1 LDESKCLR
9 EEWALKTLP
18 RAVILKRFAT
28 DLRVLLRAIDFG
40 IGARKIALVAR
51 LTTVF
56 PVSPAL
62 HGRQRRGY
70 NKSSHRFSFCEH
82 SCAMENTPTEKPN
95 VVIVGAGFGGLEAA
109 KKLAC
114 ENVRVTVIDRTNYHL
129 FQPLLYQVAT
139 AALSP
144 ADIAAPVRAVLSKW
158 KNVEVI
164 LAEVQSVDVDAKK
177 IKTTDTEIG
186 YDFLILATGA
196 RHSYFGHNEWEKLAP
211 GLKSLEDAIELR
223 RRLLM
228 AFEYAEKVTD
238 EGARKAAMTFVIIGG
253 GPTGVEMAGAI
264 AEIARYTLAK
274 DFRHIDPSEARVILI
289 EGDPRLLAAFPE
301 DLSASA
307 LKQLVDLGVE
317 VRTGTR
323 ATNLTEGGVQA
334 GNEFIPCRVKIWA
347 AGNNASFV
355 GKTLGT
361 PVDQVGR
368 VMVNGDLTIPG
379 HPEVQ
384 VIGDLANFS
393 HQTGQPLPGVSPV
406 AMQQGRHAA
415 RNILAMIEGRRPQ
428 HFRYWDKGSMATI
441 GRNKAVA
448 DLNLV
453 HLSGLP
459 AWLVWLFVHII
470 FLVGFRNRLAV
481 LFQWAWAYFTF
492 NKGARLI
499 TRNFQA
505 EQRPPA

>member
-1 LDESKCLR
+1 M
-9 EEWALKTLP
+9 
-18 RAVILKRFAT
+18 F
-28 DLRVLLRAIDFG
+28 
-40 IGARKIALVAR
+40 GARPANLVR
-51 LTTVF
+51 LRTLNVE
-56 PVSPAL
+56 
-62 HGRQRRGY
+62 RRTFAGT
-70 NKSSHRFSFCEH
+70 FLP
-82 SCAMENTPTEKPN
+82 MENTPEEKLQ
-95 VVIVGAGFGGLEAA
+95 VVIVGGGFGGLEAA
-109 KKLAC
+109 KKLAGQD
-114 ENVRVTVIDRTNYHL
+114 VRVIVIDRTNYHL

-144 ADIAAPVRAVLSKW
+144 ADIAAPVRAILSRW
-158 KNVEVI
+158 NNMEVI
-164 LAEVQSVDVDAKK
+164 LAEVELVDIEAKK
-177 IKTTDTEIG
+177 IKTTDLEIP

-228 AFEYAEKVTD
+228 AFEYAEKITD
-238 EGARKAAMTFVIIGG
+238 DAARKAAMTFVIIGG

-274 DFRHIDPSEARVILI
+274 DFRHIDPSQARVILI
-289 EGDPRLLAAFPE
+289 EGEPRLLASFPE

-307 LKQLVDLGVE
+307 RKQLVDLGVE
-317 VRTGTR
+317 VRTSVC
-323 ATNLTEGGVQA
+323 ATNLTETGLQIGD
-334 GNEFIPCRVKIWA
+334 EFIPCRVKIWA

-355 GKTLGT
+355 GKTLGV
-361 PVDQVGR
+361 PIDRVGR
-368 VMVNGDLTIPG
+368 VMVNDDLTIPG

-415 RNILAMIEGRRPQ
+415 KNILRMIKQREPQ
-428 HFRYWDKGSMATI
+428 RFRYWDKGSMATI

-448 DLNLV
+448 DLNFV

-481 LFQWAWAYFTF
+481 LFQWGWAYFTF
-492 NKGARLI
+492 NAGARLI
-499 TRNFQA
+499 TRNFQS
-505 EQRPPA
+505 ETRPPA

>member
-1 LDESKCLR
+1 
-9 EEWALKTLP
+9 
-18 RAVILKRFAT
+18 
-28 DLRVLLRAIDFG
+28 
-40 IGARKIALVAR
+40 
-51 LTTVF
+51 
-56 PVSPAL
+56 
-62 HGRQRRGY
+62 
-70 NKSSHRFSFCEH
+70 
-82 SCAMENTPTEKPN
+82 MENTPEEKPH
-95 VVIVGAGFGGLEAA
+95 VFIVGAGFGGLEAA

-114 ENVRVTVIDRTNYHL
+114 EDVRVTVIDRTNYHL

-144 ADIAAPVRAVLSKW
+144 ADIAAPVPAILSRW
-158 KNVEVI
+158 KNMEVI
-164 LAEVQSVDVDAKK
+164 LAEVESVDVAAKK
-177 IKTTDTEIG
+177 IKTTDMEIP

-228 AFEYAEKVTD
+228 AFEYAEKITD
-238 EGARKAAMTFVIIGG
+238 EAARKAAMTFVIIGG

-274 DFRHIDPSEARVILI
+274 DFRHIDPSQARVILI
-289 EGDPRLLAAFPE
+289 EADPRLLASFPE

-307 LKQLVDLGVE
+307 MKQLVDLGVE
-317 VRTGTR
+317 VRTSVR
-323 ATNLTEGGVQA
+323 ATNLTETGLQVGD
-334 GNEFIPCRVKIWA
+334 EFIPCRVKIWA

-355 GKTLGT
+355 GKTLGV
-361 PVDQVGR
+361 PIDRVGR
-368 VMVNGDLTIPG
+368 VMVKDDLTIPG

-415 RNILAMIEGRRPQ
+415 KNILRMIKNREPQ
-428 HFRYWDKGSMATI
+428 RFRYWDKGSMATI

-448 DLNLV
+448 DLNFV

-492 NKGARLI
+492 NAGARLI
-499 TRNFQA
+499 TRNFQS
-505 EQRPPA
+505 ETRPPA